1 MANRPKSQRKPP
13 LKLPRQGG
21 DLPALQ
27 RRLWFAILHCERII
41 ESPGSRADLRLRAA
55 HALSQLATTY
65 INLTKT
71 TDFEERLSALERAL
85 PSVLQKRKNGHV
97 A

>member
-1 MANRPKSQRKPP
+1 MANRPTPQRKPP

-21 DLPALQ
+21 DLSALQ
-27 RRLWFAILHCERII
+27 RRLWFAILHCERVLD
-41 ESPGSRADLRLRAA
+41 SPASRAELRLRAA

-71 TDFEERLSALERAL
+71 TDFEERIARVEQAVHER
-85 PSVLQKRKNGHV
+85 RHRHHV
-97 A
+97 AV